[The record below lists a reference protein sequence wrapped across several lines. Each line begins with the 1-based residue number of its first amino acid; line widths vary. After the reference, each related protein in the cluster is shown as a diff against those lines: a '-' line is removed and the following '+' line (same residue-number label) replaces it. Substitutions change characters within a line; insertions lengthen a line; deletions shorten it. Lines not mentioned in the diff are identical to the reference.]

1 MAYWWLVGESSWHL
15 DSAHDPCT
23 TWLNSAFVISNHE
36 LENGDEIT
44 AGGEDQGHR
53 VTETGRRI
61 SHRGPAPQHFLKPIW
76 EYSSTPL
83 PQG

>member
-1 MAYWWLVGESSWHL
+1 MAHWWLWEKAAG
-15 DSAHDPCT
+15 
-23 TWLNSAFVISNHE
+23 TWTPPMIHAQLSLRNHK
-36 LENGDEIT
+36 LKNGDKIT
-44 AGGEDQGHR
+44 LGGKDQGHR
-53 VTETGRRI
+53 VTETCRRI